1 MPGRDPTRIY
11 RDDVRRE
18 QVYEALD
25 DVPAGLEFTVRQLW
39 TGEFGPRPYTTFSMT
54 YRVVREAL
62 KAGLLET
69 TGRDHTRQGCP
80 RLYRRAR

>member
-1 MPGRDPTRIY
+1 MPGRSPNRIY

-18 QVYEALD
+18 HVYEALD
-25 DVPAGLEFTVRQLW
+25 AAPVGAEFTVRELW
-39 TGEFGPRPYTTFSMT
+39 TGRFGLRYPASFPTT

-80 RLYRRAR
+80 RLYRRTR

>member
-1 MPGRDPTRIY
+1 MPGRDPTRIH
-11 RDDVRRE
+11 RGDHRRE
-18 QVYEALD
+18 HAREALD
-25 DVPAGLEFTVRQLW
+25 AVPPGVEFTVHDVWWGR
-39 TGEFGPRPYTTFSMT
+39 FGTRYPASFPTT
-54 YRVVREAL
+54 YRVIRDAL